1 MNALNWIY
9 TLRSYIDSYLGF
21 LKGSRFWSLIW
32 VVAICVVIWF
42 YGDTFNFGSW
52 RPLGP
57 EFNRLV
63 AMGVVVLGWLIYV
76 IVSFFRRRRAEKAL
90 INALT
95 DDAEIGPEVIA
106 REDVAQLKSKLKDAM
121 LRMRTIS
128 KKRFNFVYDFPWYM
142 VIGAPG
148 SGKTTT
154 LMNSGLKFP
163 FGDDVNDAMI
173 QGVAGTRDCDWW
185 FSDDAILI
193 DTAGRYTT
201 HDSDAIVDSTGWQG
215 FLDLLKKYR
224 PLKPVNGIIIALSI
238 EEVLAKSPQA
248 WVKEI
253 RTVRQRLRDLEE
265 KLKVRLP
272 VYLIFTKV
280 DMVAG
285 FAEFFDGFNKFDRE
299 QVLGTTFPLGVS
311 QSKGKIADAFATQ
324 YRLILE
330 RLNRLLVERLQQ
342 EPDDIRRSRVYR
354 FPAQFAA
361 LENALVEL
369 VGEFTASTKLAQS
382 PLLRGVYFVSATQP
396 GPVYD
401 RTRSAVSERFTFLP
415 DASSSGPAGH
425 KPFFLTRL
433 FSEVIFGEANLVTT
447 DPKVRRRKAILTG
460 ALYLVPFIAMT
471 ALAGAWAHA
480 WYTNKQTLVRV
491 NQRIAVYNRDVEAM
505 PVKDVVSSDIIALI
519 EPLNNLRAALYQ
531 EIPGTDRWFHIGI
544 DQEVK
549 LRTGVESAYQ
559 RGLNGL
565 MLPRLLVYLQEAMQ
579 QPDVSAG
586 DLYSKLK
593 IYLMLGGLGPLDK
606 EYVRQYLEAD
616 FAKRFPGPGRA
627 QQRKDLVTHLTAL
640 ISSDQIKQLTL
651 DQQLID
657 EARAA
662 LRTKLPSVRVY
673 EIVRSN
679 PKAAALPEWRPADKA
694 GSGGDLLLV
703 RDSGK
708 SMRDGIAGVFT
719 RAGFYSAVLPEISR
733 ISREFQSEPWV
744 LGEGYITE
752 QPLDD
757 LKRDV
762 LRQYLQDFKS
772 SWTEMLQ
779 DIHIRKVAD
788 LQEATS
794 AVGILTTKNNPLL
807 GLSRRVSTD
816 ADLRPGAEFE
826 TAPVTK
832 PGDAEKPAEGL
843 QGAATEL
850 VKDAAGS
857 TAAKVEGLV
866 QGVAGATGAGQL
878 AAYLPSPDDY
888 LLDAFDADDLAP
900 FSQLRSFVTPE
911 GDQAAGIDAFSEI
924 FEELFRQLSRA
935 ATNSGEVNEIFGVK
949 SALASANQ
957 RVVTEAQRAPSP
969 MDRWLGTLATDIA
982 RLTASGARSSL
993 SQLWQTTG
1001 GRFCKTAIEGRR
1013 PFNREANNGVAIDDF
1028 TRMFG
1033 PSGEFANFFELHLKP
1048 FIDVSQSPW
1057 RWTGAAGTEE
1067 IASDALA
1074 QFENAQRIQSAF
1086 FNGGTDLSVTLDV
1099 TPVDLDND
1107 STAVMISLNDQTV
1120 SYDHGPVQTKSLKWP
1135 GDGNRTARITFQ
1147 PPGDNASIT
1156 VSGPWAMFELFE
1168 KAKREKVSDDK
1179 FRATFILGNR
1189 RASFDVQTGSVL
1201 NPFSLPEIAKF
1212 RCPERL

>member
-1 MNALNWIY
+1 MNILNWIY

-21 LKGSRFWSLIW
+21 LKGTRVWSLIW
-32 VVAICVVIWF
+32 VVAICVVVWF
-42 YGDTFNFGSW
+42 YGDTIAFGSW
-52 RPLGP
+52 RPLES

-63 AMGVVVLGWLIYV
+63 AVGLVVLGWIIYV

-95 DDAEIGPEVIA
+95 DDAEISPEVIA
-106 REDVAQLKSKLKDAM
+106 REDVAQLKSKLKEAM
-121 LRMRTIS
+121 LRMRSIS
-128 KKRFNFVYDFPWYM
+128 KRRFNFVYDFPWYM
-142 VIGAPG
+142 IIGSPG

-154 LMNSGLKFP
+154 LLNSGLKFP
-163 FGDDVNDAMI
+163 FGDDVDGGMV

-185 FSDDAILI
+185 FTDDAILI

-238 EEVLAKSPQA
+238 EEVLAKSPQV

-253 RTVRQRLRDLEE
+253 RTLRQRLRDLEE

-311 QSKGKIADAFATQ
+311 QSKGKVADALATQ

-361 LENALVEL
+361 LETPIVEL
-369 VGEFTASTKLAQS
+369 VAEFTAATKIAQP

-401 RTRSAVSERFTFLP
+401 RMRSAVSERFTFLP
-415 DASSSGPAGH
+415 DASASGPSGH
-425 KPFFLTRL
+425 KPFFLSRL
-433 FSEVIFGEANLVTT
+433 FNEVIFGEANLVTT
-447 DPKVRRRKAILTG
+447 DRKVRRRKAILTG
-460 ALYLVPFIAMT
+460 LLYAVPFVAVT
-471 ALAGAWAHA
+471 ALAGGWAHA
-480 WYTNKQTLVRV
+480 WYTNSQTLVRV
-491 NQRIAVYNRDVEAM
+491 NQRIAVYNKDVEAM
-505 PVKDVVSSDIIALI
+505 PVKDVTSSDIMALI

-544 DQEVK
+544 DQERK
-549 LRTGVESAYQ
+549 LRTGVDAAYQ

-565 MLPRLLVYLQEAMQ
+565 YLPRLLVYLQESMQ
-579 QPDVSAG
+579 QPGISAG

-593 IYLMLGGLGPLDK
+593 IYLMMGGLGPLDQD
-606 EYVRQYLEAD
+606 YVRSYLEAD
-616 FAKRFPGPGRA
+616 FAKRFPGPGRD
-627 QQRKDLVTHLTAL
+627 QQRKDLVIHLVSL
-640 ISSDQIKQLTL
+640 IASDQMKKLTL

-657 EARAA
+657 EARVA
-662 LRTKLPSVRVY
+662 LRSKLPSVRIY
-673 EIVRSN
+673 EIVRSV
-679 PKAAALPEWRPADKA
+679 PKAGALPEWRPADKA
-694 GSGGDLLLV
+694 GSGGDLLLA

-708 SMRDGIAGVFT
+708 SLREGIPGIFT
-719 RAGFYSAVLPEISR
+719 RAGFYSIVLPEVAR
-733 ISREFQSEPWV
+733 ITREFQSEPWV

-772 SWTEMLQ
+772 AWSDLLQ
-779 DIHIRKVAD
+779 DLHIRKVAD

-794 AVGILTTKNNPLL
+794 MVGILTTKNNPLL
-807 GLSRRVSTD
+807 SLSKFASLD
-816 ADLRPGAEFE
+816 SDLRPGAEFE
-826 TAPVTK
+826 PAVPAK
-832 PGDAEKPAEGL
+832 AGEEGKPAAGIE
-843 QGAATEL
+843 GAATEI
-850 VKDAAGS
+850 VKDAAG
-857 TAAKVEGLV
+857 AAGDKVEGLV
-866 QGVAGATGAGQL
+866 NGVTGGAAGQ
-878 AAYLPSPDDY
+878 AATYIVSPDVY
-888 LLDAFDADDLAP
+888 LLDAFDTNDLAP
-900 FSQLRSFVTPE
+900 YAQLRSFVTPE
-911 GDQAAGIDAFSEI
+911 GDQAAGIDAFSEM

-935 ATNSGEVNEIFGVK
+935 STTPGEVGEILGGK
-949 SALASANQ
+949 GALANANQ
-957 RVVTEAQRAPSP
+957 RVIAEAQRAPAP

-982 RLTASGARSSL
+982 RMTASGLRSSL

-1001 GRFCKTAIEGRR
+1001 GRFCKTAIDGRR
-1013 PFNREANNGVAIDDF
+1013 PFDRAAGNGVAVDDF

-1057 RWTGAAGTEE
+1057 RWTGPAGTEE
-1067 IASDALA
+1067 IASDALE
-1074 QFENAQRIQSAF
+1074 QFENAERIRSAF
-1086 FNGGTDLSVTLDV
+1086 FNGGSELSVTLDV
-1099 TPVDLDND
+1099 TPVDLDSD
-1107 STAVMISLNDQTV
+1107 STSVMISLNDQTV
-1120 SYDHGPVQTKSLKWP
+1120 SYDHGPVQAKSLKWP
-1135 GDGNRTARITFQ
+1135 GDGNRTARIVFQ
-1147 PPGDNASIT
+1147 PPGDNASMT
-1156 VSGPWAMFELFE
+1156 MSGPWAMFELFE

-1179 FRATFILGNR
+1179 FRATFVLGNR

-1201 NPFSLPEIAKF
+1201 NPFSLPEIDKF